1 MFAALYAPSVP
12 TAALVDVARAFTP
25 RFEQLGQVVLLDASG
40 LSRLFGSAQELG
52 EHLREA
58 LSNLSPGD
66 TVPRIAIASTQTA
79 AALLALGCPGLTVV
93 IAGKEAIAL
102 APLSVS
108 VLDQFE
114 KLSESH
120 SLPSFLAADTA
131 APAPGTQHPALEVNG
146 WRHPRQTHHASR
158 PKPRAPENRLLE
170 ILTKWG
176 IRTLGALTA
185 LATPELHERLGD
197 RGELWQSLARGIDA
211 RPMVPWVDAVP
222 FEATLELEWP
232 IEGLEP
238 LSFVLA
244 RLLEP
249 LAERL
254 ERADRGAAVL
264 YTSLRLTSRNVF
276 TRTLQLPSP
285 MRDPK
290 TLRTLIL
297 LDLESHPPDAPIDIV
312 RVLIEPTPARV
323 LQWTL
328 LERAQ
333 PAPEQVTTLVARLR
347 ALMGER
353 HVGSP
358 QLVDTWKPGAFS
370 MSDFRSQIADQ
381 LKNADRPMGH
391 QSINQQSPIDHQS
404 DISNLPSALRRFRF
418 PIPARV
424 VVTEGRP
431 VRVQVNR
438 PGFASGAVREAAGPW
453 RTSGNWWF
461 AAGHQAIRPS
471 GHQGHQGHQ
480 GQRANGLTGQ
490 QGNGPTG
497 HQANGP
503 TGQQVNGPTGQQANG
518 PTGGWDAW
526 DRDEWDVAM
535 ADGTI
540 YRLAVER
547 QVGQWFLEGVI
558 D

>member
-12 TAALVDVARAFTP
+12 MTALVDVARAFTP
-25 RFEQLGQVVLLDASG
+25 RFEQLGPIILLDASG

-52 EHLREA
+52 EHLRDA
-58 LSNLSPGD
+58 LEKLSPGD
-66 TVPRIAIASTQTA
+66 SLPRIAIASTQTA
-79 AALLALGCPGLTVV
+79 ATLLALGSPGLTVV
-93 IAGKEAIAL
+93 MPGKEAIAL

-114 KLSESH
+114 RLSESAPTV
-120 SLPSFLAADTA
+120 PSPKPQVPSPSDT
-131 APAPGTQHPALEVNG
+131 GG
-146 WRHPRQTHHASR
+146 WHHPRSTHQASR
-158 PKPRAPENRLLE
+158 GKRRAPENRLLD

-176 IRTLGALTA
+176 IRSLGALVE
-185 LATPELHERLGD
+185 LSGPEIHERLGD
-197 RGELWQSLARGIDA
+197 RGALWQSLARGVDA
-211 RPMVPWVDAVP
+211 RPMVPWVDEIP
-222 FEATLELEWP
+222 FEAALELEWP

-264 YTSLRLTSRNVF
+264 YTSLRLTSHTVHS
-276 TRTLQLPSP
+276 RTLQLPAP

-312 RVLIEPTPARV
+312 RVFIEPTPAKV

-333 PAPEQVTTLVARLR
+333 PAVEQVSTLIARLT
-347 ALMGER
+347 ALMGEG

-358 QLVDTWKPGAFS
+358 AIVDTWKPGAFE
-370 MSDFRSQIADQ
+370 MREFRTGNSE
-381 LKNADRPMGH
+381 RT
-391 QSINQQSPIDHQS
+391 SPGTG
-404 DISNLPSALRRFRF
+404 NREPGTVAAALRRFRF
-418 PIPARV
+418 PIPTRV
-424 VVTEGRP
+424 TVSEGRP
-431 VRVQVNR
+431 VRVQTDR
-438 PGFASGAVREAAGPW
+438 QGFTSGAITQAAGPW
-453 RTSGNWWF
+453 RTSGNWWDTP
-461 AAGHQAIRPS
+461 GPRMKS
-471 GHQGHQGHQ
+471 E
-480 GQRANGLTGQ
+480 LTS
-490 QGNGPTG
+490 
-497 HQANGP
+497 
-503 TGQQVNGPTGQQANG
+503 
-518 PTGGWDAW
+518 DAW

-535 ADGTI
+535 QDGTI
-540 YRLAVER
+540 YRLVVER
-547 QVGQWFLEGVI
+547 EVGQWFLEGVI